1 MRIYLFLVYFF
12 FIVLSLFLIP
22 SRSETCEKGDSRSH
36 RYLLYDVNPGEGFN
50 LRRDV
55 FVRIAN
61 LARRLSEMDNWILV
75 LPPWGRLYHWKHTHR
90 GEYFPWHSFFDI
102 KSLSKWTP
110 VIEFEDYLKAEG
122 PKIQEVYMLQ
132 HYVEGWTGEWVV
144 KYDRRPCL
152 EEHNFREDSDGS
164 WHGTAWGTNIRV
176 GNFSCLSI
184 QGEAS
189 TLIPLITQKDETRT
203 VLITRAETVLHD
215 EYGGRRYWAARRS
228 MRFAKHLLSE
238 AARFRAEYLHSD
250 DVSDKTEVTDDWRD
264 FKPKHGTAVGGPY
277 LSVHLRRRDFIY
289 ARGDEIPSLKKAA
302 KQMKELL
309 QAKELQDVYIATDAP
324 LEEYVELEELMK
336 PYNVHRYDPSP
347 EFFDQWGDGGVAI
360 IDQIICAHARYFTG
374 SYEST
379 FSFRIQEERE
389 IMGFPVETTFNRL
402 CGKKAKCEQP
412 AKWKIVY

>member
-1 MRIYLFLVYFF
+1 MRNVYLFLVYVF
-12 FIVLSLFLIP
+12 FIVLSHFLAP
-22 SRSETCEKGDSRSH
+22 SRSETCEKGDSRSQ

-55 FVRIAN
+55 YVRIAN

-75 LPPWGRLYHWKHTHR
+75 LPPWGRLYHWKNTR
-90 GEYFPWHSFFDI
+90 GEYFPWRSFFDI

-110 VIEFEDYLKAEG
+110 VIEFEDYLKE
-122 PKIQEVYMLQ
+122 
-132 HYVEGWTGEWVV
+132 
-144 KYDRRPCL
+144 
-152 EEHNFREDSDGS
+152 NDGS
-164 WHGTAWGTNIRV
+164 WHGTAWGTNIKV
-176 GNFSCLSI
+176 GKFSCLSI

-189 TLIPLITQKDETRT
+189 TLIPLITQKDEIRT
-203 VLITRAETVLHD
+203 ILITRAETVLHD
-215 EYGGRRYWAARRS
+215 EYGGKRYWAARRS
-228 MRFAKHLLSE
+228 MRFANHLMSE

-250 DVSDKTEVTDDWRD
+250 DINDKTVVTDDWRD
-264 FKPKHGTAVGGPY
+264 FKPKHGAALGGPY

-302 KQMKELL
+302 QQMKALL
-309 QAKELQDVYIATDAP
+309 KAQELQDVYIATDAP
-324 LEEYVELEELMK
+324 LEEYVELEDLMK
-336 PYNVHRYDPSP
+336 PYKVHRYKPSP
-347 EFFDQWGDGGVAI
+347 EFFDQWGDGGIAI

-412 AKWKIVY
+412 AKWKIVF